1 MNKIL
6 SDKIRIISFLCT
18 VLVVFRHSLNLQ
30 AFGLSSYRNPH
41 VAVIE
46 CGISKI
52 TEVAVPYFFIISGY
66 FFLRYSY
73 YGNGE
78 YMTMVRKK
86 IRTLFVPFLFWNIVG
101 VFPLLLMHQFVFEDT
116 PWKYIL
122 QLLNS
127 DWNGV
132 LWYVRDIMT
141 MMALVPLYSWIFTVN
156 NRWLYTVLFILL
168 FMNWW
173 PVECRWVSSE
183 GMLFFFLGG
192 ILQKNSEILNKR
204 IPKALLFVIGSA
216 WMISCFCFPFYWPI
230 HRYNTLLGLIV
241 VWQLFHNIPK
251 RLSAWILNA
260 SVYSFFIYVTHIF
273 IIKSMKVGLAHF
285 FFRNET
291 VALVSYIILPL
302 LTTGIVLYLGKF
314 FNKYL
319 PAAFNIVTGGRS

>member
-18 VLVVFRHSLNLQ
+18 VMVVFRHSLNLQ
-30 AFGLSSYRNPH
+30 AFGLSSDGNLH

-46 CGISKI
+46 YGISKI

-66 FFLRYSY
+66 FFLRHSY

-116 PWKYIL
+116 LWKYIL

-141 MMALVPLYSWIFTVN
+141 MMVLVPL
-156 NRWLYTVLFILL
+156 
-168 FMNWW
+168 
-173 PVECRWVSSE
+173 
-183 GMLFFFLGG
+183 
-192 ILQKNSEILNKR
+192 
-204 IPKALLFVIGSA
+204 
-216 WMISCFCFPFYWPI
+216 
-230 HRYNTLLGLIV
+230 
-241 VWQLFHNIPK
+241 
-251 RLSAWILNA
+251 
-260 SVYSFFIYVTHIF
+260 
-273 IIKSMKVGLAHF
+273 
-285 FFRNET
+285 
-291 VALVSYIILPL
+291 
-302 LTTGIVLYLGKF
+302 
-314 FNKYL
+314 
-319 PAAFNIVTGGRS
+319 